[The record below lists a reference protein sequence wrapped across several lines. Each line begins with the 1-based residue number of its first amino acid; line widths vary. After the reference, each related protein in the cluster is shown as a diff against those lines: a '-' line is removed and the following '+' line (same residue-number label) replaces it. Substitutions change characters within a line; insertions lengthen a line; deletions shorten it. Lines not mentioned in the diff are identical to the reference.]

1 MYVPLSQILH
11 YRMIICEI
19 TVMDKCLMQ
28 PDKWVCAA
36 GMPDPT
42 FRRIAVM
49 ADPDVSLEIFQ
60 PVVLDNIIS
69 VANKFQNDQVLP
81 IKDNDPFLLSKERV
95 PLKFHS
101 VAVLLKELASHL

>member
-28 PDKWVCAA
+28 PDKWVCVA
-36 GMPDPT
+36 GMPDTT
-42 FRRIAVM
+42 FRRRAVM

-60 PVVLDNIIS
+60 PAVLDNIIS
-69 VANKFQNDQVLP
+69 VADQFQNDQVLAMT
-81 IKDNDPFLLSKERV
+81 DNERLVLSLRR
-95 PLKFHS
+95 
-101 VAVLLKELASHL
+101 LALHIQ

>member
-69 VANKFQNDQVLP
+69 VADQFQNDQVLAMR
-81 IKDNDPFLLSKERV
+81 DNERFLLSQRRV
-95 PLKFHS
+95 ALEIQS
-101 VAVLLKELASHL
+101 V